1 MNVELK
7 KKLAWGV
14 STLRVMD
21 LLERHGRMSSLQIA
35 QELGVGRDCVASVIS
50 RLIRPSKKFGR
61 RVHIATWIDEVDGS
75 RKYRRACY
83 ALGDKP
89 DAKKA
94 KSTFDFNAWQRK
106 RYAER
111 KSQATNSV
119 FKLGMAKAEW
129 FR

>member
-1 MNVELK
+1 MSEDSK

-21 LLERHGRMSSLQIA
+21 LLEQHGPMSSLQIA
-35 QELGVGRDCVASVIS
+35 QELGTTRDCIASVIS
-50 RLIRPSKKFGR
+50 RLIRPSKRFGR
-61 RVHIATWIDEVDGS
+61 RVHIQSWISEVDGS

-83 ALGDKP
+83 APGDMP
-89 DAKKA
+89 NAKKTKIA
-94 KSTFDFNAWQRK
+94 FDFNAWQRK

-119 FKLGMAKAEW
+119 FKLGMTKAEW